1 MNVSV
6 VIPTRDRRDELLC
19 TLAALRD
26 QRDPGGGFE
35 VIVADNG
42 SSDGSLEAVQGLT
55 GGDRDGAAM
64 RLRAISEPRGG
75 PAAARNAGVAAA
87 AGEVI
92 LFLGDDTEPADP
104 GLVAAHGRLHREAG
118 DARYGVLG
126 HVAWSGRQEV
136 TPLMDWLG
144 RTFQF
149 GYDALEPGPGRV
161 PPRRAFWTAHVS
173 VRRELFECAGGFDTR
188 FPWAAVEDVE
198 LGLRLER
205 LGGWLEYHPEL
216 LVLHTHPTELGPS
229 LERSRRVGRSAALL
243 HELHPDWSDR
253 ELAAARGPAWLGLRL
268 SAPLWR
274 ALAAVAPRGRIR
286 EHAWRRMHQVAYARG
301 FAEGPPP
308 PAGDRTQT

>member
-1 MNVSV
+1 VNVSV
-6 VIPTRDRRDELLC
+6 VIPTRDRRKELLR
-19 TLAALRD
+19 TLEAIRA
-26 QRDPGGGFE
+26 QRDPGDGFE

-42 SSDGSLEAVQGLT
+42 SSDGSLDAVQGLVGD
-55 GGDRDGAAM
+55 GGESM
-64 RLRAISEPRGG
+64 RLRAISEPHGG

-87 AGEVI
+87 TGEVI

-104 GLVAAHGRLHREAG
+104 GLVEAHARLHRDAG
-118 DARYGVLG
+118 DPAYGVLG
-126 HVAWSGRQEV
+126 QVAWSERQEV

-149 GYDALEPGPGRV
+149 GYAALEAGRI
-161 PPRRAFWTAHVS
+161 PARRAFWTAHVS
-173 VRRELFECAGGFDTR
+173 VRRGLFQRAGGFDTR

-205 LGGWLEYHPEL
+205 LGGWLDYHPEL

-253 ELAAARGPAWLGLRL
+253 ELAAARGPKWLGLRL
-268 SAPLWR
+268 SAPAWR
-274 ALAAVAPRGRIR
+274 ALAALAPDGRVR
-286 EHAWRRMHQVAYARG
+286 EHAWRRMHQAAYAHG

-308 PAGDRTQT
+308 PPARERA

>member
-1 MNVSV
+1 VNVSV
-6 VIPTRDRRDELLC
+6 VIPTRDRRGELLR
-19 TLAALRD
+19 TLEALRG
-26 QRDPGGGFE
+26 QRDPGDGFE

-55 GGDRDGAAM
+55 GGDAGGGAM

-87 AGEVI
+87 SSEVI

-104 GLVAAHGRLHREAG
+104 GLIDGHARLHREAG
-118 DARYGVLG
+118 DPGYGVLG
-126 HVAWSGRQEV
+126 HVAWSDRQEV

-149 GYDALEPGPGRV
+149 GYANLEPGRI

-173 VRRELFECAGGFDTR
+173 VRKELFERAGGFDTR

-216 LVLHTHPTELGPS
+216 LVLHTHPTDLAPS

-268 SAPLWR
+268 STPLWR
-274 ALAAVAPRGRIR
+274 ALAAAVPDGRLR
-286 EHAWRRMHQVAYARG
+286 EHAWRRLHQSSYARG
-301 FAEGPPP
+301 FSEGPPSDP
-308 PAGDRTQT
+308 MRS